1 MAGKRNLFNELMD
14 GIEAMKA
21 HRGGKITLK
30 SYSVDAKPLPP
41 VNPDFIK
48 NTRER
53 LGLSR
58 GVFARKL
65 YINIRTLENWEQG
78 RGRPNAQAIA
88 LLHLVHEYPDTLH
101 RLEKLA
107 RKTHALR
114 SRAIKHRQA
123 G

>member
-1 MAGKRNLFNELMD
+1 MAEKRNLFNKLMD

-65 YINIRTLENWEQG
+65 YTNIRTLENWEQG
-78 RGRPNAQAIA
+78 RGRPNAQAGA

-107 RKTHALR
+107 RKIPALR
-114 SRAIKHRQA
+114 SRAMKHR
-123 G
+123 